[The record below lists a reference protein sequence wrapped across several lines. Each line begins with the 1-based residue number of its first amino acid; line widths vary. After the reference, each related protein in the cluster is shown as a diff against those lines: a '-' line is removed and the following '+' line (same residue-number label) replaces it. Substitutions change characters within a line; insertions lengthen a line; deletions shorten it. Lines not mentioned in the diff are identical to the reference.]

1 MQSNSSAACWVGIDV
16 SQEWVDVAVLQDER
30 KLEQGRW
37 DRTPDGLAA
46 LARKLA
52 GYRPQGIALEATG
65 GLEVAVMGAM
75 AAAGLAVV
83 RLNPKRVR
91 DFARAQGLL
100 AKTDKLD
107 AYALALFGARMRPAM
122 RPIPDA
128 QRQQLAAW
136 VTREQQIVQVRASER
151 TRLHR
156 LDDPRLRRSVERV
169 VALLGKELGR
179 IDKQLSEW
187 IRESGLWEEQEA
199 RLRTAPGVGPKTARL
214 LLAFMPELGEA
225 NRREIAA
232 LAGLAPFACES
243 GQWKGRR
250 RIRGGR
256 GAVRAGLYVA
266 SWAAVRV
273 AGPLRDFYT
282 RLTSSGKPKQLALI
296 AVARKLLLALNEM
309 MRQGKPWT
317 VSTVHA

>member
-1 MQSNSSAACWVGIDV
+1 VQSNSSAACWVGIDV